1 MREATFPPM
10 AKNVVNFNAGPATL
24 PRPALERAQAELL
37 DFDGTGISILEH
49 SHRGKDYEALH
60 DHTIALLRKLMGIP
74 EDYEVIFMQG
84 GATAQ
89 FAFLPMNVLREGES
103 ADYVLTGSWSKKAV
117 SEGKHYGNLR
127 VAATTEEDGSF
138 KRIPKQEE
146 LELDPNARY
155 VHITT
160 NNTIMGTQ
168 WHGLPETNGVPLVA
182 DMSSDILSRPIDVSK
197 FSLIYAGAQKN
208 IGPSGITIVIAKKS
222 FLEGANTNMAKI
234 FQYTEVAKANS
245 LLNTIPTFAVYLIRN
260 VLEHIEQSGGLDGM
274 AKHNEEKAALLYD
287 AIDANPAYFSCPVAK
302 EDRSLMN
309 PVMRLPN
316 EDLEAKMIRE
326 AQEAGFV
333 GIKGHRSVGG
343 LRISMYNAMTREGVN
358 RFVDWMKA
366 FADGNPV

>member
-1 MREATFPPM
+1 M
-10 AKNVVNFNAGPATL
+10 AKNVVNFNAGPAML
-24 PRPALERAQAELL
+24 PRPALKRAQEELL

-60 DHTIALLRKLMGIP
+60 DHTISLLRKLMGIS
-74 EDYEVIFMQG
+74 EDYEVLFMQG

-117 SEGKHYGNLR
+117 SEGKPYGALR
-127 VAATTEEDGSF
+127 VAATTEDGGSF

-146 LELDPNARY
+146 LDLDPNARY

-168 WHGLPETNGVPLVA
+168 WHWLPETNGVPLVA
-182 DMSSDILSRPIDVSK
+182 DMSSDILSRPVDVSK
-197 FSLIYAGAQKN
+197 FDLIYAGAQKN
-208 IGPSGITIVIAKKS
+208 IGPSGLTIVVAKKS
-222 FLEGANTNMAKI
+222 FLEGANTNIAKL
-234 FQYTEVAKANS
+234 FQYAEVAKANS
-245 LLNTIPTFAVYLIRN
+245 LLNTIPTFAVYLMRN
-260 VLEHIEQSGGLDGM
+260 VLEHVEQNGGVAGM

-287 AIDANPAYFSCPVAK
+287 AIDENPAYFSCPVAK

-309 PVMRLPN
+309 PVLRLPN
-316 EDLEAKMIRE
+316 EHLEKKMVADAE
-326 AQEAGFV
+326 EEGFV

-343 LRISMYNAMTREGVN
+343 LRVSMYNAMTREGVAS
-358 RFVDWMKA
+358 FVDWMKE
-366 FADGNPV
+366 FAAKNPA